1 MYTAVIVL
9 HILVS
14 IFLVIVVLLQAG
26 KGASIGASF
35 GGSSSQTLFG
45 SAGPATF
52 LSKITAGCAIVF
64 MVTSLYLTYMGSARI
79 TGSIM
84 KDTPAVKKE
93 AQPATQQQP
102 TTPAPDTTQNT
113 TGAAPK

>member
-1 MYTAVIVL
+1 MYTALIIL
-9 HILVS
+9 HILAS

-35 GGSSSQTLFG
+35 GGSSRQTLFG

-64 MVTSLYLTYMGSARI
+64 MITSLYLTYMASSRS
-79 TGSIM
+79 TSSIM
-84 KDTPAVKKE
+84 KNIPHEE
-93 AQPATQQQP
+93 AQPAVQPQQQP
-102 TTPAPDTTQNT
+102 AQPE
-113 TGAAPK
+113 AAPQGTSGTAPK

>member
-1 MYTAVIVL
+1 MHTAVIIL

-52 LSKITAGCAIVF
+52 LSKITTGCAVVF
-64 MVTSLYLTYMGSARI
+64 MITSLYLTYMAASR
-79 TGSIM
+79 TTSSIM
-84 KDTPAVKKE
+84 KDIPAAKRE
-93 AQPATQQQP
+93 AQPTAQQQQP
-102 TTPAPDTTQNT
+102 TQPSTVPHDTSGT
-113 TGAAPK
+113 APK